1 MVRLREQKAENAA
14 YVAAE
19 LFSGGATPS
28 LRSVF
33 RSVSRTLRSPHTPHQ
48 KQSQARCAPGDF
60 LKRSCYAG
68 FKHALHVLPHLRALR
83 SVWTE
88 PDLYRP

>member
-1 MVRLREQKAENAA
+1 MSLPEQKAENAA

-19 LFSGGATPS
+19 LFSGGAAPS

-48 KQSQARCAPGDF
+48 KQAQVR
-60 LKRSCYAG
+60 
-68 FKHALHVLPHLRALR
+68 
-83 SVWTE
+83 
-88 PDLYRP
+88 